1 MADII
6 FDVDSTVL
14 SVESLEVI
22 MEASFAKDLK
32 LEQKIQELTR
42 QGMSGALSFSQ
53 SLEKRLA
60 LAQITQTQILAF
72 CKNIKKYIDP
82 QMDTLIQKLQK
93 HHQIWLVSGA
103 FDPVVLALG
112 NTLGIDKKYCHGVRY
127 TTRENDTIHIP
138 QEGFGI
144 SKVHGV
150 KQLED
155 KWHSPSILIGDG
167 YTDYQLYESKLVD
180 HFIVF
185 TKHQSRQEVMKL
197 HPIHALDVQSLET
210 TLRQILA

>member
-32 LEQKIQELTR
+32 LEQKIQELTE

-60 LAQITQTQILAF
+60 LAQITQTQVSAF
-72 CKNIKKYIDP
+72 CKNIEKYIDP
-82 QMDTLIQKLQK
+82 QIDTLIQKLQK

-112 NTLGIDKKYCHGVRY
+112 NALGIDKKYCHGVQY
-127 TTRENDTIHIP
+127 IARENDAIHIP

-144 SKVHGV
+144 SKVQGV
-150 KQLED
+150 KQLKD

-167 YTDYQLYESKLVD
+167 YTDYQLYESKLID

-197 HPIHALDVQSLET
+197 HPVHAYDVQSLET
-210 TLRQILA
+210 ALKQILA